1 MGLTSLLSC
10 ADMAMFTK
18 NALILFGQTP
28 IIHCK
33 YFIGGKSEVK
43 AVIRIAICDDE
54 ERAVALHEK
63 IVEDSLQIQGIG
75 CEITTY
81 TQSRNLLVVCIR

>member
-1 MGLTSLLSC
+1 M
-10 ADMAMFTK
+10 
-18 NALILFGQTP
+18 
-28 IIHCK
+28 
-33 YFIGGKSEVK
+33 K

-81 TQSRNLLVVCIR
+81 TQNRNLLVVCIR